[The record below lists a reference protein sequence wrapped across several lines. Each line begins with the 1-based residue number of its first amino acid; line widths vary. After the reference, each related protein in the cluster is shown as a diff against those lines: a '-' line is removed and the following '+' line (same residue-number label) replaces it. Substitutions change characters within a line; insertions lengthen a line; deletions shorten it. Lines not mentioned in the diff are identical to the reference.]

1 MMNKDRG
8 VTRSHNIRKNNI
20 TGVNEQ
26 EKLGR
31 DEVKY
36 KYLMINDDISQMN
49 KYRILIMLYP
59 TRRGRRKFK
68 LITSNHCWYFK
79 YVITC
84 ES

>member
-1 MMNKDRG
+1 MIQEK
-8 VTRSHNIRKNNI
+8 KNI

-36 KYLMINDDISQMN
+36 KYLIINDDISQMN

-59 TRRGRRKFK
+59 TRRRRKCK
-68 LITSNHCWYFK
+68 LITSNHCGYFK
-79 YVITC
+79 HVITC

>member
-1 MMNKDRG
+1 M
-8 VTRSHNIRKNNI
+8 IQEKNYI

-49 KYRILIMLYP
+49 KYKILIMLYP